1 MQFDTASSR
10 QLKDAILRL
19 DQAHWFTRV
28 FKRPV
33 IGAIAGVTLFAGIL
47 ATQVQA
53 DPADDALAKLNEL
66 SRQAEQTTESMHSA
80 QLDLNNKLAVQQ
92 AAEAKHAADA
102 SALESSRSQLAT
114 FQTSVNKIAAA
125 QYMGGRP
132 DGLDALLTATSPQ
145 GLIDQMSIQRVMATE
160 MSSQMKSFREVGTQ
174 AAVAEEAS
182 AKLGRRGEDR
192 RRAGGRGARGSAVQA
207 EPVAGADRDRQG
219 AVRGA
224 VAEPA

>member
-1 MQFDTASSR
+1 MRF
-10 QLKDAILRL
+10 

-28 FKRPV
+28 FKRPI
-33 IGAIAGVTLFAGIL
+33 IGAIAGITLFAGIL

-92 AAEAKHAADA
+92 AAEARHAADA
-102 SALESSRSQLAT
+102 SALESSRSQLAK

-160 MSSQMKSFREVGTQ
+160 MSSQMKSFREVGESLGVT
-174 AAVAEEAS
+174 AEAARRLVSRAVAGLRDDAERI
-182 AKLGRRGEDR
+182 L
-192 RRAGGRGARGSAVQA
+192 AV
-207 EPVAGADRDRQG
+207 
-219 AVRGA
+219 
-224 VAEPA
+224 